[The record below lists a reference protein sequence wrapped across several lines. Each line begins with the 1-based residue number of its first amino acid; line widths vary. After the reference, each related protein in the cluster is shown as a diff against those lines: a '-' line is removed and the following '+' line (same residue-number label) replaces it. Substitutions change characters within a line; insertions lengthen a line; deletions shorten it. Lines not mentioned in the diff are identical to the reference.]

1 MTEQNQGGRAAA
13 KPADSS
19 LTTDDSRLSTPVLT
33 TDDSR
38 LTTPVRA
45 GLIGCGS
52 LSLIGILPQLAE
64 PDAKER
70 VELVAVCDVNEERA
84 RETAVRFGVPH
95 AYADPDDLIARDD
108 IDLVLVI
115 TPIEYHYALA
125 MDALSAGKHVYVQK
139 TMATTYAEARE
150 MVETARERGLTL
162 VAAPGQ
168 MLAPAMQ
175 AMKSL
180 VDSGALGD
188 VYWAWGNTGGWYH
201 DEPTRRGEGALGAV
215 DPTWYYR
222 AAGGP
227 LRDVTVYVLHSLTG
241 VLGPVRRVTAMSG
254 IRAPVRHWRG
264 KDIPVEVDD
273 NSILLLDF
281 GDATYAM
288 AGGQASR
295 TGPLVQ
301 WGAMGI
307 YGSGGAIET
316 LEIEPLSGHPTRLSV
331 AAQNGAAE
339 NAGLKQED
347 DGTYE
352 LTSWL
357 PYVTETHAA
366 IPEPH
371 VYADILHAVDCIQ
384 QGTHPLVSGEHGAHV
399 VEIIEKGYLAA
410 RTGQTQDLVSTF

>member
-1 MTEQNQGGRAAA
+1 MT
-13 KPADSS
+13 
-19 LTTDDSRLSTPVLT
+19 LPVK
-33 TDDSR
+33 
-38 LTTPVRA
+38 A

-52 LSLIGILPQLAE
+52 LSLIGILPQLSE

-70 VELVAVCDVNEERA
+70 IELLAVCDVNETRA
-84 RETAVRFGVPH
+84 RETAERFGIPD
-95 AYADPDDLIARDD
+95 AYSDVQDLITRED

-115 TPIEYHYALA
+115 TPIEYHYPLT

-150 MVETARERGLTL
+150 MVETAKERGLTL

-175 AMKSL
+175 AMKQL
-180 VDSGALGD
+180 VSSGALGD
-188 VYWAWGNTGGWYH
+188 VYWAWGSTGGWYH

-241 VLGPVRRVTAMSG
+241 VLGPARRVTAMSG
-254 IRAPVRHWRG
+254 IRNPMRQWRD
-264 KDIPVEVDD
+264 KAIPVEVDD
-273 NSILLLDF
+273 NSLLLLDF
-281 GDATYAM
+281 GEATYAM
-288 AGGQASR
+288 AGGHASQ
-295 TGPLVQ
+295 TGELVQ

-316 LEIEPLSGHPTRLSV
+316 LEIEPLSGHPTRLSINANDGV
-331 AAQNGAAE
+331 AE
-339 NAGLKQED
+339 TLGLRQLD
-347 DGTYE
+347 DGTFA
-352 LTSWL
+352 TATWL
-357 PYVTETHAA
+357 PYVTETHAS

-371 VYADILHAVDCIQ
+371 VYSDILHAVDCIER
-384 QGTHPLVSGEHGAHV
+384 GEHPLVSGEHGAHV

-410 RTGQTQDLVSTF
+410 KTGVTQELESRF

>member
-1 MTEQNQGGRAAA
+1 MEMART
-13 KPADSS
+13 
-19 LTTDDSRLSTPVLT
+19 
-33 TDDSR
+33 
-38 LTTPVRA
+38 VRA

-70 VELVAVCDVNEERA
+70 LELVAVCDVNETRA
-84 RETAVRFGVPH
+84 RETAERFGVAD
-95 AYADPDDLIARDD
+95 AYSDAQEVIARED

-115 TPIEYHYALA
+115 TPIEYHYPLT
-125 MDALSAGKHVYVQK
+125 MDALRAGKHVYVQK

-175 AMKSL
+175 AMKQL
-180 VDSGALGD
+180 VSSGALGD
-188 VYWAWGNTGGWYH
+188 VYWAWGSTGGWYH

-227 LRDVTVYVLHSLTG
+227 LRDVTVYMLHSLTG
-241 VLGPVRRVTAMSG
+241 VLGPAQRVTAMSG
-254 IRAPVRHWRG
+254 IRNPVRQWRE
-264 KDIPVEVDD
+264 KNIPVEVDD
-273 NSILLLDF
+273 NSLLLLDF
-281 GDATYAM
+281 GESTYAM
-288 AGGQASR
+288 AGGHASR
-295 TGPLVQ
+295 TGQLVQ
-301 WGAMGI
+301 WGSMGI

-316 LEIEPLSGHPTRLSV
+316 LQIEPLSGHPTRLSIST
-331 AAQNGAAE
+331 ADGAAE
-339 NAGLKQED
+339 LAGLQLLE
-347 DGTYE
+347 DGTYATE
-352 LTSWL
+352 TWL
-357 PYVTETHAA
+357 PYVTETHAR

-371 VYADILHAVDCIQ
+371 VYSDILHAVDCIEH
-384 QGTHPLVSGEHGAHV
+384 GEHPLVSGEHGAHV

-410 RTGQTQDLVSTF
+410 RTGVTQELESRF

>member
-1 MTEQNQGGRAAA
+1 MYREPRATDAGNP
-13 KPADSS
+13 KTS
-19 LTTDDSRLSTPVLT
+19 LSTFDSRLSTP
-33 TDDSR
+33 S
-38 LTTPVRA
+38 PIKA

-70 VELVAVCDVNEERA
+70 IELVAVCDVNEARA
-84 RETAVRFGVPH
+84 RETAKRFDISS
-95 AYADPDDLIARDD
+95 AYRDAQELFARDD
-108 IDLVLVI
+108 IDLILVI
-115 TPIEYHYALA
+115 TPIEYHYPITMAALR
-125 MDALSAGKHVYVQK
+125 AGKHVYVQK
-139 TMATTYAEARE
+139 TMAITYAEARE

-168 MLAPAMQ
+168 MLAPAMS
-175 AMKSL
+175 AMKAL
-180 VDSGALGD
+180 VAAGALGD
-188 VYWAWGNTGGWYH
+188 VYWAWGSTGGWYH
-201 DEPTRRGEGALGAV
+201 DEPTRRGEGTLGAV

-227 LRDVTVYVLHSLTG
+227 LRDVTVYMLHSLTG
-241 VLGPVRRVTAMSG
+241 ILGPAERVTAMSG
-254 IRAPVRHWRG
+254 IRAPVRHWRD
-264 KDIPVEVDD
+264 KEIPVEVDD
-273 NSILLLDF
+273 NSLLFLDF
-281 GDATYAM
+281 GGATYAM
-288 AGGQASR
+288 AGGHASR

-316 LEIEPLSGHPTRLSV
+316 LEIEPLSGHPTRLSITAQDGAPERV
-331 AAQNGAAE
+331 GLQQAA
-339 NAGLKQED
+339 
-347 DGTYE
+347 DGSYE

-371 VYADILHAVDCIQ
+371 VYADILHAVDCIE
-384 QGTHPLVSGEHGAHV
+384 QGRRPLVSGEHGAHV

-410 RTGQTQDLVSTF
+410 RSGVTQSLESRF

>member
-1 MTEQNQGGRAAA
+1 MTERNQNERPGARESG
-13 KPADSS
+13 PS
-19 LTTDDSRLSTPVLT
+19 LTTHDSRP
-33 TDDSR
+33 
-38 LTTPVRA
+38 TTPVRT

-70 VELVAVCDVNEERA
+70 VELVAVCDVNDTRA
-84 RETAVRFGVPH
+84 RETAARFGVPD
-95 AYADPDDLIARDD
+95 AYADPQDVIARED

-115 TPIEYHYALA
+115 TPIEYHYPIA
-125 MDALSAGKHVYVQK
+125 MDALRAGKHVYVQK
-139 TMATTYAEARE
+139 TMAETYAQAKE
-150 MVETARERGLTL
+150 MVDTARERDLTL

-175 AMKSL
+175 AMKQM

-201 DEPTRRGEGALGAV
+201 DEPTRRGEGALGSV
-215 DPTWYYR
+215 DPSWYYR

-241 VLGPVRRVTAMSG
+241 ILGPARRVTAMSG
-254 IRAPVRHWRG
+254 IRAPVRHWRD
-264 KDIPVEVDD
+264 KEIPVEVDD

-281 GDATYAM
+281 GNATFAM

-295 TGPLVQ
+295 TGPQMQ
-301 WGAMGI
+301 WGAMGV
-307 YGSGGAIET
+307 YGSQGAIET
-316 LEIEPLSGHPTRLSV
+316 LDIEPLSGHPTRLSI

-339 NAGLKQED
+339 QAGLRHAS
-347 DGTYE
+347 DGTYD

-371 VYADILHAVDCIQ
+371 VYADILHAVDCIE
-384 QGTHPLVSGEHGAHV
+384 QGTQPLVSGEHGAHV

-410 RTGQTQDLVSTF
+410 RTGQTQELESTF